1 MRKRLSLCLLIAL
14 ASAAVSAQKPAEPS
28 SLPARAK
35 RYAVMDMK
43 GQVVST
49 GTLDNKDTRVKVQTT
64 GSYVVKVGL
73 GYRRVNVK

>member
-1 MRKRLSLCLLIAL
+1 MTAPFEFAIVLD
-14 ASAAVSAQKPAEPS
+14 E

-35 RYAVMDMK
+35 QYAVMDMN

-49 GTLDNKDTRVKVQTT
+49 GTLDNKDTRVKVTAT

-73 GYRRVNVK
+73 SYRRVNVK

>member
-1 MRKRLSLCLLIAL
+1 MVAPFEFAI
-14 ASAAVSAQKPAEPS
+14 VMDE

-35 RYAVMDMK
+35 QYAVMDMK

-49 GTLDNKDTRVKVQTT
+49 GTLDSKDTHVKVSTT